1 MTCMHATSRPVQS
14 LQADWPAFKR
24 GPSCTTP
31 CPLSTPLI
39 LQVSA
44 YSLSWF
50 ISELPY
56 VFLLVALHVNVFY
69 WLCGYSGDW
78 YRFLF
83 FW

>member
-1 MTCMHATSRPVQS
+1 
-14 LQADWPAFKR
+14 
-24 GPSCTTP
+24 
-31 CPLSTPLI
+31 
-39 LQVSA
+39 VSA

-69 WLCGYSGDW
+69 WLCGYSSDW